1 MLGSGATN
9 ATTCL
14 PADRSGPFGWQPD
27 FPRAINLAEQARALA
42 ANFLA
47 LRVQVRDAAQRL
59 IRIRLATRDPEQRRQ
74 ADRELDELRKTP
86 DGNLV
91 HALLARSRAD
101 YADGDFEKSLQGAEE
116 AERYPSPPDVRRIL
130 LTAKMYALTGL
141 KRFDEALDTNRQAI
155 EVLRPLVEQKIYS
168 ASQGAP
174 TYSWMLA
181 WRDRVEALA
190 MLCDSAAA
198 LSVGAGRLDAAFDF
212 AEAGRCQLFRQQLTD
227 RGADLADQLRS
238 TKFGRS

>member
-1 MLGSGATN
+1 MDS
-9 ATTCL
+9 
-14 PADRSGPFGWQPD
+14 SY
-27 FPRAINLAEQARALA
+27 
-42 ANFLA
+42 
-47 LRVQVRDAAQRL
+47 
-59 IRIRLATRDPEQRRQ
+59 
-74 ADRELDELRKTP
+74 RKT
-86 DGNLV
+86 
-91 HALLARSRAD
+91 
-101 YADGDFEKSLQGAEE
+101 
-116 AERYPSPPDVRRIL
+116 
-130 LTAKMYALTGL
+130 YALTGL

-174 TYSWMLA
+174 TYAWMLA

-198 LSVGAGRLDAAFDF
+198 LSVRAGRLDAAFDF